1 MAATAPTATTSTT
14 GRSVHAPT
22 PHPGRAPE
30 HAWHAVALSRDL
42 RPGGWLQV
50 CLLGRTWRLRRDDGG
65 LVADPPAWAVRERFG
80 VVWLA
85 PACPRDVPLELPEH
99 EDRRFVRRWL
109 APTRAAGPAGP
120 LADALLAVAQHRR
133 PAVLREPFRVR
144 LDLRDAGA
152 ATTVLHLLHPED
164 GDSTRVYTGVYLAA
178 GPGRPL
184 PGPDAVAAEV
194 ARQQRLL
201 AEAVSRCARWA
212 AHDQVT

>member
-1 MAATAPTATTSTT
+1 MAATAPPATSSATA
-14 GRSVHAPT
+14 
-22 PHPGRAPE
+22 HPGVAPG
-30 HAWHAVALSRDL
+30 HAWHAVGLSRDL

-50 CLLGRTWRLRRDDGG
+50 RLLGRTWRLRRDAGG

-99 EDRRFVRRWL
+99 EDRRFVHRWL
-109 APTRAAGPAGP
+109 PPARAAGPPGP
-120 LADALLAVAQHRR
+120 LTDALLDAARSRR
-133 PAVLREPFRVR
+133 PAVVRGAFRVR
-144 LDLRDAGA
+144 LDLRDDLRDAGA
-152 ATTVLHLLHPED
+152 GTTVLHLLHPED

-184 PGPDAVAAEV
+184 PGPDDVAAEV
-194 ARQQRLL
+194 ARQERLL
-201 AEAVSRCARWA
+201 AEAVAGCARWA